1 MKKRIGEIRYRLLRV
16 VQYFNLIMFAST
28 TMTFIK
34 VYDLPYWTA
43 LFLIP
48 CMMFLYFLDGKVV
61 KQEIQYINSN
71 NHEWQEM
78 RKELREMKNEF

>member
-34 VYDLPYWTA
+34 VYDLPNWTA

-48 CMMFLYFLDGKVV
+48 CMSFLYWIDGKVV

-78 RKELREMKNEF
+78 RKELREMKK

>member
-28 TMTFIK
+28 TLTFIK
-34 VYDLPYWTA
+34 VYDLSLFWA

-48 CMMFLYFLDGKVV
+48 CMSFLYWIDGKVV

-78 RKELREMKNEF
+78 RKELREMKK

>member
-34 VYDLPYWTA
+34 VYDLPYWTV

-48 CMMFLYFLDGKVV
+48 FMTLLYFLDGKVV

-78 RKELREMKNEF
+78 RKELRAMKK